1 MTGLWLLLIFAPMM
15 YLCGYVLVQIFE
27 DERRDNPV
35 DNPVDK
41 M

>member
-1 MTGLWLLLIFAPMM
+1 MSGIWLLLIFAPMVF
-15 YLCGYVLVQIFE
+15 LCGYVLVHIFE
-27 DERRDNPV
+27 DERRDDLV

>member
-1 MTGLWLLLIFAPMM
+1 MTGLWLLLIFAPML
-15 YLCGYVLVQIFE
+15 YLCGYVLVHIFE
-27 DERRDNPV
+27 DETQGNHV